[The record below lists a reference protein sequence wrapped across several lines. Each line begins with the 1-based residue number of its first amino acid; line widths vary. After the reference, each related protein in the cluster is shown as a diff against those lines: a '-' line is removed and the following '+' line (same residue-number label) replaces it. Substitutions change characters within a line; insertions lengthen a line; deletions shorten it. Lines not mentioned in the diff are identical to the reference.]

1 MTDCTRNLNIMP
13 SLVPHF
19 SLFATLRIYM
29 IYISGLLFPPVSP
42 SQLVSSHGIMQQW
55 KTRPLCRVPFRS
67 DKATVSPWAK
77 KKKMK
82 KRGRTS
88 SRPFC
93 SLAAPRGSTC
103 LSPPRPATPP
113 CRPLQTPG
121 RARAYCNMAH
131 PRPGCRWST
140 SATSR
145 PAAGRERRVRRWS
158 PRTRSPGCR

>member
-19 SLFATLRIYM
+19 SLFATLRIYID
-29 IYISGLLFPPVSP
+29 IYIRFAVFALPPSR
-42 SQLVSSHGIMQQW
+42 LVSSHGIMQQW
-55 KTRPLCRVPFRS
+55 TTRPLCRVPFRS
-67 DKATVSPWAK
+67 DKATVSPGAK
-77 KKKMK
+77 KKKREK
-82 KRGRTS
+82 TS

-103 LSPPRPATPP
+103 PSPPRPATPP
-113 CRPLQTPG
+113 CRSLQTPG
-121 RARAYCNMAH
+121 RARAYCNIAH
-131 PRPGCRWST
+131 PRPECPWST

-158 PRTRSPGCR
+158 PRTWSAGCR